1 MNVHL
6 GGGAHLGNT
15 FYECILNC
23 PRNGI
28 LDTVKAENL
37 LLQDEECVHEVFSV
51 GRDISTYHII
61 SNNSY
66 KNNFSC
72 TIWLEYVNYRF
83 FLGEGGA

>member
-6 GGGAHLGNT
+6 GSGAHVGNT

-23 PRNGI
+23 PRNKI
-28 LDTVKAENL
+28 LDTAKAENL
-37 LLQDEECVHEVFSV
+37 LLIVQDEECIHEVFSV

-72 TIWLEYVNYRF
+72 TI
-83 FLGEGGA
+83 